1 MEWELKQEMAN
12 LADKKNESEDDRK
25 KFHNFVINNIK
36 NFDLQAWSIFIELID
51 IIPEEMERDFE
62 FWKMIHKYIK
72 KSEDTISK
80 LDLRALIRIA
90 YIETVCEDKLNMESN
105 E

>member
-1 MEWELKQEMAN
+1 M
-12 LADKKNESEDDRK
+12 LARQRQIAARLLEAEN
-25 KFHNFVINNIK
+25 
-36 NFDLQAWSIFIELID
+36 A
-51 IIPEEMERDFE
+51 EMERDFE